1 MCVCV
6 CVCVCVSPVLAG
18 NELEMLVS
26 EVQNVARLSVLP
38 TRIRAEY
45 KALPK
50 PRPLTVEPAIKVTS
64 DATETFLRRTYS
76 LTTDALFTELL
87 LLLILTGLLML
98 TVTLIQLCLETL
110 NWCIELGPFV
120 TPKLLRRRIHACHM
134 RRGYMH
140 IV

>member
-1 MCVCV
+1 V

-18 NELEMLVS
+18 NELEMQVS

-38 TRIRAEY
+38 TRIRVEY
-45 KALPK
+45 KALPM
-50 PRPLTVEPAIKVTS
+50 PRPLTVEPAIKVTMDS
-64 DATETFLRRTYS
+64 TEMFLRRTCS
-76 LTTDALFTELL
+76 RTTNVLFTAL

-120 TPKLLRRRIHACHM
+120 TPKLLRRRIHSCHM
-134 RRGYMH
+134 MRRIH
-140 IV
+140 ASSWARS